1 MHSIISVVNFIQEMS
16 VVNLLEDPNLR
27 FIFVGGKGGVGKTT
41 TSSALSSQLAFSR
54 KVLLISTDPAHSLS
68 DAFRMQFSGDPQQV
82 PGIPN
87 LEVME
92 VNPQKFLKTE
102 LQDWAFLAESAGVED
117 LANRI
122 HDFQEWLSGVPG
134 VDEATALSSVIDL
147 IESGK
152 YDTIVF
158 DTAPTGHTLKLL
170 QLPEIMQAGLAKLE
184 SWQSSMWG
192 YWEMVKGQ
200 GQAVDV
206 KKEVAQRIRQY
217 KFGIERVGKMLKDSK
232 RTKFVVVCIAEFL
245 SISETRRLLAE
256 LDRHEVCASNV
267 VVNQLVKEVVLE
279 SDMTALKH
287 SGLSA
292 TVVKRIETVALLSN
306 ARNSI
311 QQKYLTALKTA
322 PEATGLPVVEV
333 PLLPSEITGPEKLL
347 EFSQYLVPQGYR
359 VADRPQLLSDR
370 LEKST
375 VLYERSIELGFAEG
389 EKVKLCNLHKS
400 PHYNGAIGEV
410 VKISSDGRVV
420 IRVKDPESGKFKV
433 LSLKPD
439 NLDIIKSDHKFL

>member
-1 MHSIISVVNFIQEMS
+1 MADSS
-16 VVNLLEDPNLR
+16 VVNLLEDQNLR

-68 DAFRMQFSGDPQQV
+68 DAFRMQFSGEPQQV

-92 VNPQKFLKTE
+92 VNPQKFLKEE

-117 LANRI
+117 LAHRI

-147 IESGK
+147 VESGK

-170 QLPEIMQAGLAKLE
+170 QLPEIMQAGLSKLE
-184 SWQSSMWG
+184 SWQSTIWG
-192 YWEMVKGQ
+192 YWEVVKGQ

-206 KKEVAQRIRQY
+206 KKEVARRIRDY
-217 KFGIERVGKMLKDSK
+217 KFGIERVGRMLKDAQ
-232 RTKFVVVCIAEFL
+232 RTKFVVVCIAEYL
-245 SISETRRLLAE
+245 SISETRRLLSE
-256 LDRHEVCASNV
+256 LQRHEVCASNV
-267 VVNQLVKEVVLE
+267 VVNQLVKETLN
-279 SDMTALKH
+279 SADLAALKA
-287 SGLSA
+287 SSA
-292 TVVKRIETVALLSN
+292 PKDVVSRIESVSALSN

-311 QQKYLTALKTA
+311 QQKYLGQLRSS
-322 PEATGLPVVEV
+322 PEAKGLPIVEV

-347 EFSQYLVPQGYR
+347 EFSNFLVPKNYR
-359 VADRPQLLSDR
+359 AAARPQLLSQR
-370 LEKST
+370 EAHAS
-375 VLYERSIELGFAEG
+375 VLYERSVEMGFVDG

-400 PHYNGAIGEV
+400 PHYNGVIGEV
-410 VKISSDGRVV
+410 VKVSPDGRVV
-420 IRVKDPESGKFKV
+420 IRVKDPESGKYKV

-439 NLDIIKSDHKFL
+439 NLEVIANQFL

>member
-1 MHSIISVVNFIQEMS
+1 
-16 VVNLLEDPNLR
+16 
-27 FIFVGGKGGVGKTT
+27 
-41 TSSALSSQLAFSR
+41 
-54 KVLLISTDPAHSLS
+54 
-68 DAFRMQFSGDPQQV
+68 MQFSGEPQQV

-92 VNPQKFLKTE
+92 VTPQKFLKEE
-102 LQDWAFLAESAGVED
+102 LHDWVFLAESAGIED

-170 QLPEIMQAGLAKLE
+170 QLPEIMQAGLSKLE
-184 SWQSSMWG
+184 SWQSTIWG

-206 KKEVAQRIRQY
+206 KREVAQRIRQY

-245 SISETRRLLAE
+245 SISETRRLLSE
-256 LDRHEVCASNV
+256 LKRHEVCASNV
-267 VVNQLVKEVVLE
+267 VVNQLVTEVLSDSDLSVMKSSTLGLPEDVL
-279 SDMTALKH
+279 
-287 SGLSA
+287 
-292 TVVKRIETVALLSN
+292 KRVETVALLSN
-306 ARNSI
+306 ARNAI
-311 QQKYLTALKTA
+311 QQKYLGTLKTS
-322 PEATGLPVVEV
+322 PEAEGLPVVEV

-347 EFSQYLVPQGYR
+347 EFSQFLVPEGYR
-359 VADRPQLLSDR
+359 VADRPQLLANR
-370 LEKST
+370 QAKAT
-375 VLYERSIELGFAEG
+375 VLYERSVEMGFMEG

-400 PHYNGAIGEV
+400 PHYNGAIGDV

-420 IRVKDPESGKFKV
+420 IRVKDPETGKFKV

-439 NLDIIKSDHKFL
+439 NLELLSKGDTKFL

>member
-1 MHSIISVVNFIQEMS
+1 MS
-16 VVNLLEDPNLR
+16 VSNLLEDQNLR

-41 TSSALSSQLAFSR
+41 TSSALSSQLAFNR

-68 DAFRMQFSGDPQQV
+68 DAFRMQFSGEPQQV

-92 VNPQKFLKTE
+92 VNPQTFLKEE
-102 LQDWAFLAESAGVED
+102 LHDWAFLAESAGVDD
-117 LANRI
+117 LAHSI

-170 QLPEIMQAGLAKLE
+170 QLPDIMQIGLSKLE
-184 SWQSSMWG
+184 SWQASIWG

-206 KKEVAQRIRQY
+206 KREVARRINQY
-217 KFGIERVGKMLKDSK
+217 KFGIERIGRMLKDAK

-256 LDRHEVCASNV
+256 LKKHEVCASNV
-267 VVNQLVKEVVLE
+267 VVNQLVKEVLTE
-279 SDMTALKH
+279 DELKALKI
-287 SGLSA
+287 STLDPSLVA
-292 TVVKRIETVALLSN
+292 KIETVSALSN
-306 ARNSI
+306 ARNAI
-311 QQKYLTALKTA
+311 QQKYLKALKTA
-322 PEATGLPVVEV
+322 PEAIGLPIVEV
-333 PLLPSEITGPEKLL
+333 PLLPSEVTGPERLL
-347 EFSQYLVPQGYR
+347 EFSSFLVPHGYR
-359 VADRPQLLSDR
+359 QIARPELLVDR
-370 LEKST
+370 EAKAT
-375 VLYERSIELGFAEG
+375 VLYDRSVEMGFVEG
-389 EKVKLCNLHKS
+389 DNVKLCNLHKS
-400 PHYNGAIGEV
+400 PHYNGVVGEV
-410 VKISSDGRVV
+410 VKISSDGRIV

-439 NLDIIKSDHKFL
+439 NVEVQSKEKTKFL